1 MDSDFMIFFVV
12 PFPFKHTGDPFP
24 YIIWFP
30 SFVFCPFRILS
41 RTCILP
47 LIHGDNVSHMLD
59 VLLKQKHYYQELFF
73 FNSGLINYP
82 FTCASRSLLY
92 CCCNIMT
99 PSHAYLNV
107 MALKLAKKLGTR
119 PSLLFCI
126 FPSLCLVFISL
137 LILFLCQELSWK
149 SQCPFWSKE
158 LRPSLSFFSCT
169 TLLFDFN
176 DFKKVCDQLFF
187 MIILRKVE
195 M

>member
-1 MDSDFMIFFVV
+1 MIFVV

-30 SFVFCPFRILS
+30 SFVFCPLEFCHVLVFFHWYMVIMCH
-41 RTCILP
+41 TCWMFFWSKNI
-47 LIHGDNVSHMLD
+47 ITKS
-59 VLLKQKHYYQELFF
+59 YF

-119 PSLLFCI
+119 PILLFCI

-137 LILFLCQELSWK
+137 LILFLCRELSRK

-158 LRPSLSFFSCT
+158 LRPSINLFNCKSPQYMVIHWHT
-169 TLLFDFN
+169 TLF
-176 DFKKVCDQLFF
+176 V
-187 MIILRKVE
+187 
-195 M
+195 